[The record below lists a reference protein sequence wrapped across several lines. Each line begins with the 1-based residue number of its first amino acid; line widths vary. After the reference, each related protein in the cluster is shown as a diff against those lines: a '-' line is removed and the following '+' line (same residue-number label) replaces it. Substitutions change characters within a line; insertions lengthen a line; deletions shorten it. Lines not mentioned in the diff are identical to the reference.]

1 MACLEAN
8 GPQVSV
14 DSQGRAQCTA
24 MAMMLRVAL
33 EESWATPAFGEDATE
48 EYLAAHFNGSFV
60 LIVACI
66 SALPFIVVHGIQT
79 DVRTD
84 YDAWGIICCVIA
96 TFVNLQFGG
105 IVPQGFFFGAIMTV
119 HRKRRMLEFLNCLI
133 QLDRSGCRKKEQPWP
148 YVLDMTVAGN
158 IELWR
163 QARRRSCSLGS
174 LTSGAPMPME
184 LCS

>member
-1 MACLEAN
+1 
-8 GPQVSV
+8 
-14 DSQGRAQCTA
+14 